1 MFQKNNR
8 SVFYILLFLCLA
20 NTLAWLAVFDLRGS
34 DFLEITFFD
43 VGQGDATLIETPRR
57 SQILIDG
64 GPDSSILE
72 KLNENLPFWDRT
84 IDLLVLTHPDNDH
97 ISGLLHVLADYKVEN
112 ILWTGVVREASVFE
126 KWQELIGKEGAR
138 IIIARAGQEIIAD
151 GVSLKVLFPFESL
164 EGESVKDANNTS
176 IVAKLDFGE
185 NSFLFTGDV
194 YESTEKK
201 LAERGVAINSN
212 VLKVAHHGSK
222 TSTCEEFV
230 AKVLPEIAVISAG
243 SDNSYGHPHEQTL
256 DTLQKY
262 DITIFRTDLQGD
274 IKIISDGKNYG
285 IPTF

>member
-1 MFQKNNR
+1 M
-8 SVFYILLFLCLA
+8 SLCLA
-20 NTLAWLAVFDLRGS
+20 NVLAWIAVFNLAEAR
-34 DFLEITFFD
+34 FLEITFFD
-43 VGQGDATLIETPRR
+43 IGQGDAAFIETPRGN
-57 SQILIDG
+57 QILIDG
-64 GPDSSILE
+64 GPDSAILE
-72 KLNENLPFWDRT
+72 RLNENLPFWDRT

-138 IIIARAGQEIIAD
+138 IIIARAGQEIIVN

-164 EGESVKDANNTS
+164 EGELVKDANNIS
-176 IVAKLDFGE
+176 IVLRLDFGE

-243 SDNSYGHPHEQTL
+243 LDNSYGHPHEQTL

>member
-1 MFQKNNR
+1 M
-8 SVFYILLFLCLA
+8 SLCLA
-20 NTLAWLAVFDLRGS
+20 NVLAWIAVFNLADAR
-34 DFLEITFFD
+34 FLEITFFNI
-43 VGQGDATLIETPRR
+43 GQGDAAFIKTPRGN
-57 SQILIDG
+57 QILIDG
-64 GPDSSILE
+64 GPDSAILE
-72 KLNENLPFWDRT
+72 KLNKNLSFWDRT

-230 AKVLPEIAVISAG
+230 VKVLPEIAVISAG
-243 SDNSYGHPHEQTL
+243 LDNSYGHPHEQTL